1 MHISVL
7 EAQLLQDILG
17 CFPMNNR
24 NTALT
29 KTGFLADS
37 NSTGRIRGW
46 EEDEM
51 VVTNGQETSR
61 MEAHVGRKRQSTS
74 EYIRQRF
81 GVVEEIQVE
90 SNSDYIPVEDLQP
103 MATIIRRR
111 RKSTITFVRDLL
123 GL

>member
-1 MHISVL
+1 MS
-7 EAQLLQDILG
+7 
-17 CFPMNNR
+17 NR
-24 NTALT
+24 NAVLNR
-29 KTGFLADS
+29 TGFLADS
-37 NSTGRIRGW
+37 NSEGRLRGW
-46 EEDEM
+46 EDDEM
-51 VVTNGQETSR
+51 VVTDGHETSR

-90 SNSDYIPVEDLQP
+90 SNTDSIPVEDIQP